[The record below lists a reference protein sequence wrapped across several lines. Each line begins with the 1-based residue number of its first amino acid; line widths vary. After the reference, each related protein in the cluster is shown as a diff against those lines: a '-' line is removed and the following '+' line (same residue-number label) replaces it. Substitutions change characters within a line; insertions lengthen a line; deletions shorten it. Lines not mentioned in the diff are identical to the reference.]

1 MDHFPLRQT
10 MMHKGAQKPGWPS
23 ADDGVFLGNRITHL
37 RLRESAPL
45 QSFLGLPFGR
55 DFNGLFHFG
64 KPFIKLKQSPSAR
77 PVCWMLNVGDVRP
90 LTTYQNGEA
99 ANEVV
104 CSSLTVVGDMPLH
117 LPGVLST
124 CTRPNFSCSDKDL
137 RHGSIPFSSMVFLR
151 FFPRWEGNVI

>member
-1 MDHFPLRQT
+1 

-90 LTTYQNGEA
+90 LTAYQNGEA

-104 CSSLTVVGDMPLH
+104 CSSLTVVSDMPLH
-117 LPGVLST
+117 LACCLPVLAQIFPVPTKIYGTDPS
-124 CTRPNFSCSDKDL
+124 
-137 RHGSIPFSSMVFLR
+137 HFLR
-151 FFPRWEGNVI
+151 WYFCASFRDGKEM